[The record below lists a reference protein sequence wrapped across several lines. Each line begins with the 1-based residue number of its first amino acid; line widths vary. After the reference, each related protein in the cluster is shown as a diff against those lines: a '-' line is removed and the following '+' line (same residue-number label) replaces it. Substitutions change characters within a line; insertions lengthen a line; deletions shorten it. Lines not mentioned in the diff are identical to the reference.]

1 MNSLN
6 LRSVF
11 LVNAIVSFL
20 LALGFLLGPDALLKF
35 FGLSAGT
42 TEQLGAQLIGTA
54 LVAVGLLT
62 WFAKDFSDPAAGN
75 AVALSLFFSGLC
87 GLVVTVLAM
96 MSRVIRTNAW
106 LVLAVFLLFIVA
118 YGYLQFFNQA
128 RAET

>member
-6 LRSVF
+6 LRTVF

-20 LALGFLLGPDALLKF
+20 LALGFLLGPEAMLKF
-35 FGLSAGT
+35 FGLSSGT

-75 AVALSLFFSGLC
+75 AVALSLFFAGLC
-87 GLVVTVLAM
+87 GLVVTVLGI
-96 MSRVIRTNAW
+96 MSRVVRTNSW
-106 LVLAVFLLFIVA
+106 LPVVLFLVFIGG
-118 YGYLQFFNQA
+118 YGYLQFFNP
-128 RAET
+128 RRSEV